1 MKIDEP
7 GVRAHHRPMNH
18 IVKAPPTDETD
29 AARRRQAL
37 RAQWREEN
45 RQALESS
52 NAYVET
58 YGLPLEQYRRF

>member
-1 MKIDEP
+1 
-7 GVRAHHRPMNH
+7 MNH

-29 AARRRQAL
+29 TARLRPAL
-37 RAQWREEN
+37 WAQWLEEN

>member
-1 MKIDEP
+1 
-7 GVRAHHRPMNH
+7 MNH